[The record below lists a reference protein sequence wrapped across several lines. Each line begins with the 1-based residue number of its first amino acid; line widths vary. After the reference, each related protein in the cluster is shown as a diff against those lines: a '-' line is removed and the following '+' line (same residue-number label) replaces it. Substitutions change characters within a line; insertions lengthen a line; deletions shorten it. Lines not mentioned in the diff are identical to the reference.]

1 MFATVVANNFPSA
14 GNADVDSVSARHAWR
29 KIFGACPAMA
39 LPGNVRI
46 VAGRMDSE
54 TSEGSMPGGWQNK
67 NRKRRIK
74 DS

>member
-29 KIFGACPAMA
+29 KIFGACHAMA

-46 VAGRMDSE
+46 VVGRMASV
-54 TSEGSMPGGWQNK
+54 TSEGSISGGLQN
-67 NRKRRIK
+67 
-74 DS
+74 